1 MSDSDSPPSP
11 VPQFR
16 STADSNAGFGFGQP
30 SDVWLKA
37 HGYKKTHF
45 KGAVGRLGDEMEIE
59 EPVEQVEDS
68 KERDRIRREK
78 FLNRLGQDYEIPT
91 PVQREQVTSKDTEK
105 ERRRRELAQ
114 KREKAMKLAQN
125 VTSEIRSLEMAA
137 HSPVKKREETEEE
150 RLKREKLTKWI
161 QQEPLAQPVTK
172 ARKEKQIDVA
182 RLWNSG
188 TGDFTVFLA
197 DGSSVNLHRSLL
209 MARSSVFNSMLSSQ
223 LSEGS
228 SSSLELDQ
236 SPEALKAMFEFMYT
250 GKLACPSNLITS
262 VLELSNYYGMP
273 GLKQLLEISLFKLI
287 DKDNLSDLFDLS
299 ISTDARILY
308 EGCISYYSAHFKECR
323 SIQSSLP
330 AELISVY
337 RSRV

>member
-45 KGAVGRLGDEMEIE
+45 KGAVGRLGDEMDIE

-68 KERDRIRREK
+68 KERERMRREK
-78 FLNRLGQDYEIPT
+78 FLNRLEQNYEIPF
-91 PVQREQVTSKDTEK
+91 PVQREEVTRKDTEK

-114 KREKAMKLAQN
+114 KREKVMKLAKN

-137 HSPVKKREETEEE
+137 QSPVKKREETEEE
-150 RLKREKLTKWI
+150 RLKREKLTQWI

-172 ARKEKQIDVA
+172 APKEKQIDVA

-197 DGSSVNLHRSLL
+197 NGSSVNLHRSLL
-209 MARSSVFNSMLSSQ
+209 MARSSVFNCMFSSQ
-223 LSEGS
+223 LCEGS

-236 SPEALKAMFEFMYT
+236 SPEALIAMFEFMYT

-273 GLKQLLEISLFKLI
+273 GLKQLIEISLSKLI
-287 DKDNLSDLFDLS
+287 DKDNLSELFELS
-299 ISTDARILY
+299 LANDARLLY
-308 EGCISYYSAHFKECR
+308 ESCISYYSIHSKECR